1 MKKMVADRDIEV
13 SSAGTGALSGV
24 PASPEAIEV
33 MQEEG
38 VDITAHTSRHLDGFL
53 IEEADQ
59 VLVMT
64 ESHFSYIIS
73 WFKSMKQKVRLLR
86 EFDPVKNDGL
96 YPNIPDPI
104 GAPVEEYR
112 RVKEML
118 KRSITELE
126 RRI

>member
-1 MKKMVADRDIEV
+1 MAGDRDIEV
-13 SSAGTGALSGV
+13 SAAGTGALSGM

-38 VDITAHTSRHLDGFL
+38 VDITEHTSRHLDGFL
-53 IEEADQ
+53 IEEADH

-64 ESHFSYIIS
+64 EGHLNYIVS
-73 WFKSMKQKVRLLR
+73 WFKSMKEKVRLLR

-104 GAPVEEYR
+104 GTPVEEYR

-118 KRSITELE
+118 KRSITVLE
-126 RRI
+126 REL